1 MLSEDLKKRRTI
13 SLYWKCQLIYWS
25 VAALQWAWMG
35 YMGTGFSWWLA
46 LIHFAGDLLIYI
58 VPSHLYRNLSVKLG
72 WHQLSIPKLLTRL
85 IPSLLVLGFI
95 FMVLT
100 ICKNYLVRYFFQY
113 GFTGTLEEAFEG
125 HAFVTF
131 ITGVRLMAIWLLAY
145 YAYHYSQREINA
157 IKEANRLQLM
167 AKDAAFN
174 NLSAQLNPHFFF
186 NSLNS
191 IKALVIED
199 PKSARKAIDMLSDLL
214 RNSLYANEQTLVPV
228 KDELALVN
236 DYLALEKIRFEE
248 KLAFSIEA
256 GENVLSQKILRLS
269 VQALVENAIKHG
281 ISKTKKDGFLK
292 IGIFKNDT
300 HLLVSVENTGQ
311 LDSTFKK
318 GIGLTTLEERL
329 QLQYGNRAD
338 FTIEQHTTE
347 TVLATIK
354 IPFV

>member
-1 MLSEDLKKRRTI
+1 MKRKPVI

-46 LIHFAGDLLIYI
+46 LVHFGADLLIYI

-72 WHQLSIPKLLTRL
+72 WHRLSLPKLLTRL
-85 IPSLLVLGFI
+85 IPSLLVLGFV

-125 HAFVTF
+125 QAFLTF

-157 IKEANRLQLM
+157 VKEANRLQLM

-199 PKSARKAIDMLSDLL
+199 PRSARRAIDLLSDLL
-214 RNSLYANEQTLVPV
+214 RNSLYANEQTLVAV
-228 KDELALVN
+228 KDELELVN

-248 KLAFSIEA
+248 KLAISVQADESILPRK
-256 GENVLSQKILRLS
+256 VLRLS

-281 ISKTKKDGFLK
+281 ISKTKKDGFITIS
-292 IGIFKNDT
+292 IGQDDMHI
-300 HLLVSVENTGQ
+300 LVRVENTGQ
-311 LDSTFKK
+311 LNPMFTK

-329 QLQYGNRAD
+329 QLQYGDHAV
-338 FTIEQHTTE
+338 FAITQHTAE
-347 TVLATIK
+347 TVLAIIK